1 MKGIITEIEKSI
13 AKYCIERAQAHGA
26 QAARVSLSK
35 SIMDSVTMLD
45 GEVDKVT
52 HCADR
57 SVFIYLFADGRYG
70 TFSTNRLDEK
80 DLDGFIAKAVDTVKM
95 LAPDKCRRL
104 PDIARTASD
113 AKEGDELELYDI
125 SYAEVT
131 ADRRLETA
139 RSCSIYKDVKNS
151 EEGYS
156 LISEECEYS
165 DGIDDNYLIDSQGF
179 EGRHIETSY
188 SCCCEVTIA
197 DEEGSRLSGY
207 WWESSPL
214 MSTLETS
221 SCSRTA
227 LSKAVAQIGPK
238 PSRSGKRKMIVD
250 RSVSSRLIGPLIS
263 ALDSNAIQQKNSFLS
278 DALGK
283 EIFHK
288 GLTLMDMAHSKGE
301 SGSRL
306 FDTEGVA
313 TEERAIIE
321 GGIVKTNYTSTYAS
335 LKTGKEPTCEGVSRP
350 VLLPFV
356 PEESL
361 GGKIVLEKGE
371 KEVNLKDILAIC
383 RNGIYVTGFNGG
395 NCNPVTGDFSYGIE
409 GFAFKDGR
417 ITHPVREM
425 LITGNMIQLWNDL
438 IAAGSDSRKCSRWR
452 IPTLAFKDVS
462 FSA

>member
-26 QAARVSLSK
+26 QAVRVSLSK

-57 SVFIYLFADGRYG
+57 SVFIYLFADGKYG
-70 TFSTNRLDEK
+70 TFSTNRMEENELDR
-80 DLDGFIAKAVDTVKM
+80 FIAKAVDTVRM
-95 LAPDKCRRL
+95 LAPDECRRL
-104 PDIARTASD
+104 PDPERTATN
-113 AKEGDELELYDI
+113 AREGDELGLYD
-125 SYAEVT
+125 SAYPEVSSEQ
-131 ADRRLETA
+131 RLEMA
-139 RSCSIYKDVKNS
+139 KACSIYKEVKGC
-151 EEGYS
+151 EEDYV

-165 DGIDDNYLIDSQGF
+165 DGIDDTYLIDSQGF
-179 EGRHIETSY
+179 EGRHTETSY

-197 DEEGSRLSGY
+197 DKEGNKLSGY
-207 WWESSPL
+207 WWEGSPSL
-214 MSTLETS
+214 DSLEIS
-221 SCSRTA
+221 GCSRIA
-227 LSKAVAQIGPK
+227 LSKALSQRGPQR
-238 PSRSGKRKMIVD
+238 SRSGRRRMIVD
-250 RSVSSRLIGPLIS
+250 RSVSSRLVAPLIS
-263 ALDSNAIQQKNSFLS
+263 ALDSNAIQQKNSFLAQ
-278 DALGK
+278 ALGK
-283 EIFHK
+283 EVFSK
-288 GLTLMDMAHSKGE
+288 GLCLMDMAHTPGE

-313 TEERAIIE
+313 TQERAIIE
-321 GGIVKTNYTSTYAS
+321 NGIVKTNYTSTYAS
-335 LKTGKEPTCEGVSRP
+335 LKMGIEPSCEGVSRP
-350 VLLPFV
+350 VLLPYI
-356 PEESL
+356 PEEFKD
-361 GGKIVLEKGE
+361 GKIVLEKDE

-409 GFAFKDGR
+409 GFAFKDGK
-417 ITHPVREM
+417 ISHPVREM

-438 IAAGSDSRKCSRWR
+438 IAAGSDSRRCSRWR

>member
-1 MKGIITEIEKSI
+1 MKGIITGSEKSL
-13 AKYCIERAQAHGA
+13 AGYCIERAKAYGA
-26 QAARVSLSK
+26 RAARVSLSK

-57 SVFIYLFADGRYG
+57 SVYIYLFADGKYG
-70 TFSTNRLDEK
+70 TFSTNRLEEK
-80 DLDGFIAKAVDTVKM
+80 DLDSFIAKAVDTVKM
-95 LAPDKCRRL
+95 LAPDECRRL
-104 PDIARTASD
+104 PDPERMAYD
-113 AKEGDELELYDI
+113 AKEGDELGLYDI
-125 SYAEVT
+125 TYHEVS
-131 ADRRLETA
+131 ADQRLEMA
-139 RSCSIYKDVKNS
+139 KACSIYKEVKGS
-151 EEGYS
+151 EEDYV

-165 DGIDDNYLIDSQGF
+165 DGIDDTYLIDSQGF

-197 DEEGSRLSGY
+197 DSKGNKLSGY
-207 WWESSPL
+207 WWEGAPS
-214 MSTLETS
+214 MGALEIS
-221 SCSRTA
+221 GCSRTA
-227 LSKAVAQIGPK
+227 LSKALAQIGPQQ
-238 PSRSGKRKMIVD
+238 SRSGKRKMIVD
-250 RSVSSRLIGPLIS
+250 RSVSSRLVAPLIS
-263 ALDSNAIQQKNSFLS
+263 ALDSNAIQQKNSFLT

-288 GLTLMDMAHSKGE
+288 GLNLMDMAHTPGE

-313 TEERAIIE
+313 TKERAIIE

-335 LKTGKEPTCEGVSRP
+335 LKMGIEPSCEGVSRP
-350 VLLPFV
+350 VLLPFI
-356 PEESL
+356 PEEFQDR
-361 GGKIVLEKGE
+361 KIVLEKGE
-371 KEVNLKDILAIC
+371 KEVNLKDILMIC

-409 GFAFKDGR
+409 GFAFKDGK

-425 LITGNMIQLWNDL
+425 LITGNMISLWNDL

-452 IPTLAFKDVS
+452 IPTIAFKDVS